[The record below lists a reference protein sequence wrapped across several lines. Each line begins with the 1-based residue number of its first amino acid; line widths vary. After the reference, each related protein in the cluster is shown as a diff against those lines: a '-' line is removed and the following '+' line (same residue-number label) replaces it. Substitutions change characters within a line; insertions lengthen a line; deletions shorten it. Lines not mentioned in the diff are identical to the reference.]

1 MKFLCIA
8 CDQAMRLSGAAGPDE
23 GSLTVTFACP
33 ACGHRVAM
41 LTNPWET
48 QMVRTLGVKV
58 GGAPAEAPAPFAA
71 VRASLAHQ
79 RDTGTAAAT
88 AMSGSAGEGLAAAVA
103 TGAPG
108 HGWAGVPVRGDDWRD
123 QHEPASSPVAWT
135 VDAAGR
141 LERIPAFIRPMARQ
155 AIERFAQER
164 GYATVTD
171 EVMDQ
176 ARDFM
181 GM

>member
-8 CDQAMRLSGAAGPDE
+8 CDQAMRLSGTAGPDE

-33 ACGHRVAM
+33 SCGHRVAM

-79 RDTGTAAAT
+79 RDTGPAPAMPVHAAASAATDAPATDGPGCPFAAMIGETTTSAT
-88 AMSGSAGEGLAAAVA
+88 A
-103 TGAPG
+103 
-108 HGWAGVPVRGDDWRD
+108 
-123 QHEPASSPVAWT
+123 PVAWT
-135 VDAAGR
+135 GDAASR
-141 LERIPAFIRPMARQ
+141 LERIPVFIRPMARQ

>member
-1 MKFLCIA
+1 
-8 CDQAMRLSGAAGPDE
+8 
-23 GSLTVTFACP
+23 
-33 ACGHRVAM
+33 
-41 LTNPWET
+41 
-48 QMVRTLGVKV
+48 
-58 GGAPAEAPAPFAA
+58 
-71 VRASLAHQ
+71 
-79 RDTGTAAAT
+79 
-88 AMSGSAGEGLAAAVA
+88 
-103 TGAPG
+103 
-108 HGWAGVPVRGDDWRD
+108 
-123 QHEPASSPVAWT
+123 VAWT

-155 AIERFAQER
+155 AIERFARER

>member
-8 CDQAMRLSGAAGPDE
+8 CDQPMRLAGTAGPE
-23 GSLTVTFACP
+23 AGSLTVTFACP

-58 GGAPAEAPAPFAA
+58 GGASAEAPAPFAA
-71 VRASLAHQ
+71 VRAGLAHP
-79 RDTGTAAAT
+79 REAGFVVEAPGAGAEAPGAA
-88 AMSGSAGEGLAAAVA
+88 SAGAPAAEGPGCPFAAMIGG
-103 TGAPG
+103 TSGDAP
-108 HGWAGVPVRGDDWRD
+108 AMVT
-123 QHEPASSPVAWT
+123 WT

-155 AIERFAQER
+155 AIERFARER
-164 GYATVTD
+164 GYSTVTD

-176 ARDFM
+176 AREFM